1 MVSNG
6 FASTEAVLLLHVQ
19 EKSANG
25 MRQLAGTLRLNRSG
39 MYRVESQQ
47 YRRADA
53 TPLAESQPSAL
64 SIVSPMP
71 KFRQTT
77 LTC

>member
-6 FASTEAVLLLHVQ
+6 FEESAS
-19 EKSANG
+19 G
-25 MRQLAGTLRLNRSG
+25 MRQLAGTSRSNQSG
-39 MYRVESQQ
+39 SFLTKSHQ

-53 TPLAESQPSAL
+53 TPLAELQQSIPA
-64 SIVSPMP
+64 IVSPIP

-77 LTC
+77 LTCETP